1 MKLVAKNAR
10 MLKYLL
16 WSLEVPLNYTD
27 NRNISPEDLV
37 DILADHGISVTK
49 EVIQE
54 YRKKY

>member
-1 MKLVAKNAR
+1 MKLVAKTAR

-37 DILADHGISVTK
+37 YILADHGISVTT